1 MLILLAKCNLSQNYL
16 RDESDYCNIAC
27 ETKVMIN
34 HQKTKAIIVLGL
46 AGLLASCNSSK
57 TQTTSE
63 NNQSKTSTM
72 SKKETVGTFLGAVMK
87 NDPAM
92 MRELANA
99 DYIQHNP
106 YIPTGLE
113 PFIQMLPVLQENGTI
128 AENIRMFQDG
138 NYVFMHNIWR
148 NAKPFG
154 ADEMVSFDII
164 RLDDNGKVAEHWD
177 AMIPLVNETASGRTQ
192 TDGPTQIS
200 DLDKTAENKALAKAL
215 VEDVL
220 MGKNPSKISEYI
232 SAEQYHQHNPQIKD
246 GLSGI
251 AEAVE
256 YLTSQNNMF
265 KYTKIH
271 KVLGEGN
278 FVLTV
283 SEGEWNNTTN
293 AFYDLFRMENGK
305 AVEHWDVIQP
315 VPTDGLA
322 NDNGMFGGF

>member
-1 MLILLAKCNLSQNYL
+1 LQI
-16 RDESDYCNIAC
+16 ESYFFNFAC
-27 ETKVMIN
+27 ESKVIIFYQRTKAMR
-34 HQKTKAIIVLGL
+34 KAIIVLSL
-46 AGLLASCNSSK
+46 AGFLASCNSAETKS
-57 TQTTSE
+57 TGES
-63 NNQSKTSTM
+63 NQSKTSIM
-72 SKKETVGTFLGAVMK
+72 SKKETVGTFLDAVLK
-87 NDPAM
+87 NAPVT

-106 YIPTGLE
+106 FIPTGLE
-113 PFIQMLPVLQENGTI
+113 PFIQMLPVLQENGTT

-177 AMIPLVNETASGRTQ
+177 AMTPLVKETASGRTQ
-192 TDGPTQIS
+192 TDGPTTAT
-200 DLDKTAENKALAKAL
+200 DLNKTEANKALAKSM
-215 VEDVL
+215 VEDIL
-220 MGKNPSKISEYI
+220 MGKNPNKITDYI
-232 SAEQYHQHNPQIKD
+232 SSEQYDQHNPGIKD
-246 GLSGI
+246 GLAGI
-251 AEAVE
+251 TEAVE

-265 KYTKIH
+265 RYTKIH

-283 SEGEWNNTTN
+283 SEGEWSGKKQV
-293 AFYDLFRMENGK
+293 FYDLLRFENGK

-315 VPTDGLA
+315 IPTEGLA
-322 NDNGMFGGF
+322 NENGMFGF